1 MNIAEPILK
10 LFRKPSVPTVE
21 VGDVVRV
28 HQKIKEGGKER
39 IQVFEGIVI
48 ATHEKDSLDAT
59 FTVRKIASGVGV
71 EKTYLLHSP
80 RITKIEF
87 KRSSNVRR
95 AKLYYLRD
103 LTGKALK
110 MKDRKVAKENWSEL
124 LVSPADEAQLEAT
137 EADVAEAVAHAEE
150 QQAAE
155 ALTTEQNE
163 ETTVAEVAETPE
175 VVEEPA
181 AQVENS
187 PETVE
192 DVANEPEASA
202 PEQAEEPVEQSAPAD
217 NDSEG
222 SDKGS

>member
-10 LFRKPSVPTVE
+10 LFRKASVPTVE

-95 AKLYYLRD
+95 AKLYYLRN

-110 MKDRKVAKENWSEL
+110 MKDRKVTKDNWDEM
-124 LVSPADEAQLEAT
+124 LVSADAQLEPT
-137 EADVAEAVAHAEE
+137 EADVAEAVEA
-150 QQAAE
+150 AAE
-155 ALTTEQNE
+155 AEALNESVPEATTNQE
-163 ETTVAEVAETPE
+163 ELVADESVDTSAEAEVAETTEVAEDNEVSSEDDQPE
-175 VVEEPA
+175 TTNSEEPQA
-181 AQVENS
+181 
-187 PETVE
+187 PESADSGSEVE
-192 DVANEPEASA
+192 DKSA
-202 PEQAEEPVEQSAPAD
+202 
-217 NDSEG
+217 
-222 SDKGS
+222 